1 MLLSN
6 SNKTSLSLPGV
17 VHGADVLDV
26 VAGQVQPRQQRVEVV
41 RDVVEAGV
49 RARGRV
55 LGAEA
60 LEVAGG
66 AGEGGE
72 GGDQGRH
79 RGHQEAG
86 GHRRPHHHTAHGDSL
101 DTRHLIQSRS
111 HGASS

>member
-1 MLLSN
+1 M
-6 SNKTSLSLPGV
+6 KTLSLPGV

-66 AGEGGE
+66 AGEGGQ

-86 GHRRPHHHTAHGDSL
+86 GHRHRRAHHHTAHGDSL